1 MKRYKLLWAF
11 FNCSWVSLF
20 YIVNLFIL
28 IIMSKKII
36 IDITTEED
44 IKALLEITNDIHS
57 RTKKY
62 FTICGLNWF
71 SIYRSWSGFIINIEL
86 NIDFKMKELSW
97 IQKNNWQEFSIQWIT
112 SVLSSII
119 KDITDYKNKF
129 IINY

>member
-1 MKRYKLLWAF
+1 MKRYKPLWAF

-20 YIVNLFIL
+20 YIINLFIL

-44 IKALLEITNDIHS
+44 IKALLNDIDP

-71 SIYRSWSGFIINIEL
+71 SIYRSLSGFKINIEL
-86 NIDFKMKELSW
+86 NIYFKMKELSW
-97 IQKNNWQEFSIQWIT
+97 IQKINWEKFCIKWIT

-129 IINY
+129 TINY